1 VRNRHVRDRPEAR
14 RQHDGRRE
22 GRLEGRL
29 VPTGKHAPRVKALS
43 QIVVEGVSGYKAELL
58 ALCWCRW
65 GAEKEINYCRDF
77 TSLSKSAIEKLKYYY
92 SSLVVESSQ
101 EKSFLKDFEDFTTLR
116 EKPHCEEVPLGKII
130 TETDLAAGEGLHST
144 LKRCKPNG
152 MKFQTTR

>member
-1 VRNRHVRDRPEAR
+1 VYRATKQSYLLFAGVVGARTKKSIIVATLRRYRNQR
-14 RQHDGRRE
+14 
-22 GRLEGRL
+22 
-29 VPTGKHAPRVKALS
+29 
-43 QIVVEGVSGYKAELL
+43 
-58 ALCWCRW
+58 
-65 GAEKEINYCRDF
+65 
-77 TSLSKSAIEKLKYYY
+77 EKLKYYY

-116 EKPHCEEVPLGKII
+116 EKSHCEEVPLGKII